1 MTYQE
6 LKAEENQYVM
16 NTYGRFPIA
25 LDHGEGATVWDVEG
39 KKYIDLA
46 SGIGVNCLGYITWG
60 PIDIL
65 SSHCEMAKRYG
76 FVFVN
81 RTEKDLRDLRRVPKK
96 SFYWVQKVFGS
107 NGEELDG

>member
-1 MTYQE
+1 M
-6 LKAEENQYVM
+6 KKSIEED
-16 NTYGRFPIA
+16 G
-25 LDHGEGATVWDVEG
+25 VE
-39 KKYIDLA
+39 
-46 SGIGVNCLGYITWG
+46 CLGYVTWG

-81 RTEKDLRDLRRVPKK
+81 RTDKDLRDLRRVPKK
-96 SFYWVQKVFGS
+96 SFYWVQKAFGS